1 MRARVCISG
10 LIVLLAL
17 GGYCIS
23 IPPSRSDGACSP
35 QHTQSSS
42 AIFRALSDLDGDS
55 LADLATLHVVSGR
68 HTLELY
74 LSRTDE
80 WVVLSVRAVV
90 GSDRALSAQD
100 IDGDGDTDLLW
111 QRSRRPQGVMVWLN
125 AGAGQFECL
134 CPPESRPGGSA
145 FEDPAV
151 GVAHGR
157 HADSAL
163 SPEHT
168 FVPGSVLTS
177 GWDVPIAATC
187 GALRPEFVW
196 AISGFKRFLSTRSPP
211 ALYC

>member
-1 MRARVCISG
+1 MWARVCTFG
-10 LIVLLAL
+10 LIVLLTL
-17 GGYCIS
+17 GGYRVS
-23 IPPSRSDGACSP
+23 VPPPRSNGAFAQHPPSSSDIS
-35 QHTQSSS
+35 Q
-42 AIFRALSDLDGDS
+42 ALSDLDGDG
-55 LADLATLHVVSGR
+55 LADLATLTQFSGR

-80 WVVLSVRAVV
+80 WVVLPVRAAV
-90 GSDRALSAQD
+90 GSDGALSAQD
-100 IDGDGDTDLLW
+100 IDGDRDTDLLW

-151 GVAHGR
+151 SVAHGR
-157 HADSAL
+157 RPDSAL

>member
-1 MRARVCISG
+1 MRARVCIFV

-17 GGYCIS
+17 GGYCVS
-23 IPPSRSDGACSP
+23 VLPPRSNGAFSP
-35 QHTQSSS
+35 QQTQSSS
-42 AIFRALSDLDGDS
+42 DISRVLSDLDGDR
-55 LADLATLHVVSGR
+55 LADLATLTKFSIQP
-68 HTLELY
+68 TLELY

-80 WVVLSVRAVV
+80 WVVLPVGAAV
-90 GSDRALSAQD
+90 GSDGALSAQD

-177 GWDVPIAATC
+177 GWDVPIAATR